1 MEEAPPRPEADL
13 PGTCRGSRSPAG
25 QPLSPSSGRG
35 GSGQQAACRGHRL
48 HPPRP
53 SPRRP
58 WLWGGTCRKPCRPR
72 PGCRSSTAREPHPAR
87 GPPSGRMMLEPPTP
101 ASPPVGTAFTQT
113 LGENT
118 RTLASGRPQSCK
130 RWTVQGGLGAQ
141 ATSGRQEGGQGWA
154 GRPAPP
160 AGHGREERVP
170 WGRAHPGGLRWH
182 MGVLA
187 LHPAHWGPG
196 VQVGRCEAGRP
207 GRRALTLCPCSQPRR
222 RVLAEVHSVR
232 GGE

>member
-1 MEEAPPRPEADL
+1 MPRQPESCGTAPAQAAGAVVSRLPAADTGCTRRGPPHAGRGSGEARAGSHAGHVQAKPAPPTA
-13 PGTCRGSRSPAG
+13 RG
-25 QPLSPSSGRG
+25 
-35 GSGQQAACRGHRL
+35 
-48 HPPRP
+48 
-53 SPRRP
+53 
-58 WLWGGTCRKPCRPR
+58 
-72 PGCRSSTAREPHPAR
+72 GCRSSTAREPHPAR

-170 WGRAHPGGLRWH
+170 RGRARPGGLRWR

-196 VQVGRCEAGRP
+196 VQVGRCGAGRP